1 MGLLLIGIT
10 TSSNG
15 TYGTKLTYSNGNQSG
30 IIDTFGNHNLEF
42 RTNDDRAMNI
52 AANGDIS
59 FYEDTGTTP
68 KFVWSSSAEKLT
80 LSGTG
85 GLDVNT
91 ATGSVNIQA
100 GSASADIALGV
111 GSPSTA
117 NKVVV
122 TAGGNVG
129 IGTALPTNGKL
140 VIEESGTSVGSTI
153 RLIGTNTS
161 GSASQVSHITSYQPA
176 GGAAEASALDF
187 KVRGTDPYA
196 TPSTVMTLLG
206 GGNVGIGTTSPVAKL
221 HLLNAG
227 TTAISNVIANSGL
240 LVDGGSSNAALNLIT
255 GDAGVCYVN
264 FGDSTDSNIGR
275 IFYQHTDN
283 SMVFSTNVAERMRID
298 SSGDMIMKGG
308 RIKVRESDDG
318 NDAVVITRD
327 SDEGYV
333 NLYSEGS
340 QTIEIRGNGNSY
352 FNGGNVLVG
361 TTSTSA
367 SVAGGRIFSTGRLVT
382 SVNNEGHYFRRNSS
396 DGTIVEFAKDG
407 TTVGCIGTDSGD
419 LTIYSTVAGHTG
431 FRFGNSEVY
440 PTNNGGSLSDNTMS
454 LGSNSI
460 RFKDLYLSGGVV
472 FGTTGGSVTSK
483 TLDDYEE
490 GTWTPV
496 VSGSTTAGS
505 ATYTIQQGVYTKIG
519 NVVRWNA
526 RVGYTGHTGTGNMLI
541 WGLPFT
547 NANKYAAG
555 SYSFRDGLTL
565 TAGDQLI
572 VSIPPNNTYIGLY
585 GVASGTDTTAAL
597 ALDTAVSDISINGVY
612 TV

>member
-1 MGLLLIGIT
+1 
-10 TSSNG
+10 
-15 TYGTKLTYSNGNQSG
+15 
-30 IIDTFGNHNLEF
+30 
-42 RTNDDRAMNI
+42 
-52 AANGDIS
+52 
-59 FYEDTGTTP
+59 
-68 KFVWSSSAEKLT
+68 VWSSSAEKLT

-100 GSASADIALGV
+100 GNASADIALGV

-176 GGAAEASALDF
+176 GGSAEASALDF

-206 GGNVGIGTTSPVAKL
+206 GGNVGIGTSSPQ
-221 HLLNAG
+221 
-227 TTAISNVIANSGL
+227 TPW
-240 LVDGGSSNAALNLIT
+240 IT
-255 GDAGVCYVN
+255 GAASTLSVVSSAKYTGLDIKSYSTSFNHCGALALGHSKSATINTQAATTTGDFIGSVSFEGVNSSSAVTAGAYISAEQTGVA
-264 FGDSTDSNIGR
+264 GATHIPSALK
-275 IFYQHTDN
+275 
-283 SMVFSTNVAERMRID
+283 FSTSTGAAAATERMRID
-298 SSGDMIMKGG
+298 SSG
-308 RIKVRESDDG
+308 
-318 NDAVVITRD
+318 
-327 SDEGYV
+327 
-333 NLYSEGS
+333 NL
-340 QTIEIRGNGNSY
+340 
-352 FNGGNVLVG
+352 LVG

-496 VSGSTTAGS
+496 YTANSGAATHTVQTGS
-505 ATYTIQQGVYTKIG
+505 YVKVGKLVTVIGELQASRNTLSGAVTIT
-519 NVVRWNA
+519 
-526 RVGYTGHTGTGNMLI
+526 
-541 WGLPFT
+541 GLPFASSGNGGGFNPTFTIRFASDMPNLKGYTSASSIVLKTQATSST
-547 NANKYAAG
+547 NSVNVIETDL
-555 SYSFRDGLTL
+555 SN
-565 TAGDQLI
+565 TATNHNYLYFTA
-572 VSIPPNNTYIGLY
+572 TYM
-585 GVASGTDTTAAL
+585 TA
-597 ALDTAVSDISINGVY
+597 
-612 TV
+612 